1 MGSEFFNDFIVE
13 RFKALNTSELILNET
28 FRKIVTCEIGE
39 DDTIK
44 ILIEKLPAKKDEIS
58 LAYEILK
65 GLQTPKVQNTVEKK
79 KQLWNQLKTAEKS
92 SQLFQHLAASLLIL
106 FIIVTV
112 FYLSQTS
119 TTIEDV
125 TFSNEIDS
133 NEITLILASGE
144 QFILNKKPY
153 KIKHHSDGSF
163 FYAGNKSKFRSATVK
178 NVFYQMIVPYG
189 KRSDLLLSDG
199 TKVWLNSGSRLI
211 YPPAFE
217 GKFREVFLEGEAFFE
232 VAKDLEKPF
241 YVKTDAFRLRVYGTR
256 FDVRAYKKTNDFT
269 TSLVEGKISLTP
281 NQRLLAKEVF
291 LLPNQKAISSTDH
304 KTFKINEVHDLE
316 NMYSWVDGYL
326 SFDNESISKVIQNIS
341 HYYNVPIGI
350 KIRNNDL
357 KITGKLELKD
367 EVERVI
373 SGLMLLTKT
382 KYLKDNNKF
391 LIYQ

>member
-39 DDTIK
+39 GDTIK

-65 GLQTPKVQNTVEKK
+65 GLQTPKVQNTAEKK